1 MFITIKMNTFTD
13 LTYALTRLCS
23 DSVEDRVKEFANKH
37 TGVSIVAICGL
48 PILNKSEVLCDGHE
62 ELYWAG
68 KKLDVSTVKTHFTE
82 ALGLS
87 GMLTYM
93 NKSNLSLEDLGEL
106 CNERN
111 HDWGFEWMSI
121 SVLFSGYG
129 LPVEMAFSRD
139 TRFYM
144 SWPVQN
150 QPTGQLFVA
159 SGSIRSWKRYLWH
172 KDNKDFDK
180 STRKAMNDTHE
191 VISKILP

>member
-1 MFITIKMNTFTD
+1 MNTFTD
-13 LTYALTRLCS
+13 LTYALTKLCS

-37 TGVSIVAICGL
+37 TGVSIIAICGL
-48 PILNKSEVLCDGHE
+48 PILNKSDVLCDGHE

-111 HDWGFEWMSI
+111 HDWGF
-121 SVLFSGYG
+121 
-129 LPVEMAFSRD
+129 
-139 TRFYM
+139 
-144 SWPVQN
+144 
-150 QPTGQLFVA
+150 
-159 SGSIRSWKRYLWH
+159 
-172 KDNKDFDK
+172 
-180 STRKAMNDTHE
+180 
-191 VISKILP
+191 